1 MKRIVTALILFM
13 CVITGSAQLFVSHSI
28 DRSEYNTVRTR
39 IASGYGVGY
48 FIEILMTLDKKTPT
62 YYLVVQPDNSR
73 DWDCQEKDPINCI
86 CFEYVV
92 DGKLGRLGKTE
103 LSQLKVY
110 RDRCFS
116 RDTRIC
122 VKIDFELISKLYE
135 VGPDRITSL
144 TFGCCRG
151 EKYSR
156 LSKITGLQLKPYQ
169 SRGLYNSIR
178 EIYEETKR
186 LMACGRIK

>member
-1 MKRIVTALILFM
+1 MKRIITAFILFM

-28 DRSEYNTVRTR
+28 DRSEYNTVKTK
-39 IASGYGVGY
+39 ITSGYGVGY
-48 FIEILMTLDKKTPT
+48 SIEISMVLDKKTPT
-62 YYLVVQPDNSR
+62 YYLVIIPNNSK
-73 DWDCQEKDPINCI
+73 DWDCQGKDPINCI

-92 DGKLGRLGKTE
+92 DGKLGRLGNKE

-122 VKIDFELISKLYE
+122 VKLDFELISKLYE
-135 VGPDRITSL
+135 IGPDRITNL

-151 EKYSR
+151 DKYNR
-156 LSKITGLQLKPYQ
+156 ITKIVGLQLKPYQ
-169 SRGLYNSIR
+169 SRGLFSSIR
-178 EIYEETKR
+178 EIYEETKK